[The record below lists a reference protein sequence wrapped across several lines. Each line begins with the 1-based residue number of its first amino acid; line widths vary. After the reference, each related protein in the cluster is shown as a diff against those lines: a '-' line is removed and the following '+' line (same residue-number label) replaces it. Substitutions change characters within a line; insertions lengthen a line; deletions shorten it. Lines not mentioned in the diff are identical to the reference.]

1 MSEEQ
6 GQGGGPQGEGAG
18 RSSRR
23 GGRRRRANAKGG
35 RHHRH
40 EVKVT
45 PEEEARLLLVA
56 QGLGV
61 TVSRLLVESA
71 LASERGE
78 TATER
83 ARLLTEL
90 FAVHRTLAGVANNV
104 NQIAKKLHATGE
116 LAVETGV
123 VLGEARAVMSR
134 IDGLIDGLAL

>member
-1 MSEEQ
+1 MGRVSELEDEQ
-6 GQGGGPQGEGAG
+6 QSSTGAV
-18 RSSRR
+18 RSGR

-45 PEEEARLLLVA
+45 PEEEARLVMVA
-56 QGLGV
+56 QSLGV

-71 LASERGE
+71 LAGERGE

-104 NQIAKKLHATGE
+104 NQIAKKLHGTGE
-116 LAVETGV
+116 LAVESGV
-123 VLGEARAVMSR
+123 VLGEARAVMAR
-134 IDGLIDGLAL
+134 IDALIDGLAL

>member
-1 MSEEQ
+1 MDEVD
-6 GQGGGPQGEGAG
+6 GQSAGELPVAGGR
-18 RSSRR
+18 RSR
-23 GGRRRRANAKGG
+23 RRRRANVRGG

-45 PEEEARLLLVA
+45 PEEEARLLMLA
-56 QGLGV
+56 QAQGV

-71 LASERGE
+71 LAPGGSE

-83 ARLLTEL
+83 ARQLADL

-104 NQIAKKLHATGE
+104 NQIARKLHATGE

-123 VLGEARAVMSR
+123 VLDEARGVMGR
-134 IDGLIDGLAL
+134 IDAVIRGLAL

>member
-6 GQGGGPQGEGAG
+6 GQDGGPQGEVAS

-45 PEEEARLLLVA
+45 PEEEARLLVVA
-56 QGLGV
+56 QGQGV
-61 TVSRLLVESA
+61 TVARLLVESA

-83 ARLLTEL
+83 AGLITEL

-123 VLGEARAVMSR
+123 VLGEARAVMAR
-134 IDGLIDGLAL
+134 IDALIDGLAL